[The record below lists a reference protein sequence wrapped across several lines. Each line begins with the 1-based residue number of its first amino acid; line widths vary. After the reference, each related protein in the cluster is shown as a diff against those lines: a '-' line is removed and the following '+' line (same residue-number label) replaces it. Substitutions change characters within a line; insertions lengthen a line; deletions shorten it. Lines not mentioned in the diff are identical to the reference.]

1 MAQEFA
7 LRQSGQATWAIRLG
21 WLALVVAAV
30 LYCGVRLHDGTALQT
45 NLLALLPATE
55 ADPVAEKAVDTLAAS
70 LGDRAIFLVSSRNA
84 EHAKAAALQFGG
96 HLKRSPAFRN
106 VIAALPPF
114 DASQITRFYQPYR
127 FGLLSAADRA
137 ALDDPSTALPAL
149 LAQRLY
155 APVETGLSAPLA
167 DDPFGW
173 LGHWLADLP
182 LAATRLELQDNFLI
196 ARSSD
201 TSGDTTSVLV
211 TTTLAAS
218 AYDGQTQ
225 ADVRNA
231 VAQAEQ
237 SLARSFPD
245 VTLVRT
251 GAVFYAAAARN
262 ASEQELHR
270 IGIVST
276 VGIALL
282 MLWVFRSPRYLLL
295 GFVSTGIG
303 IVFALAATL
312 LVFGKL
318 HLLTLVFGAS
328 LIGEA
333 VDYSI
338 QYFVSHLG
346 AEAGQDARRSAR
358 DVRPALLVALATS
371 LLGYAILVGVPF
383 PALRQIACFAI
394 AGIGAAFLSVASL
407 LPALLV
413 NAPRQPHRTP
423 RTYGRAARWLG
434 GWQTALTRRGAWLC
448 LALIAVAAVPGWL
461 RLTSD
466 DDIHLLIQRDPEL
479 ARQEAVVRKAI
490 GVENSTQFFVV
501 KGDSAEQVLQR
512 AEALQRKLEAPIAG
526 TPLKGVQSVAQF
538 VPSAHRQAEDRARL
552 ARRVFADPQALSTTL
567 TDAGFRPDVAA
578 AYINAFAS
586 AGSSNPLTIDAWLAM
601 PWSQPYRHLW
611 LGQVANADA
620 QSPVYAAIVIPTG
633 ATPAQ
638 LPALAA
644 LVQSDAGVRFVD
656 KPASVARLF
665 ATYRVDSGWW
675 LAGALSLILALF
687 CVRYG
692 LAAGVRVTLPVV
704 CAVGITFAV
713 YGYAGIPLNLFH
725 WLALMLVLGVGAN
738 YAVFLRE
745 GCTRQRADIGGVWVG
760 VLLSAATTLLS
771 FGLLGTSAM
780 PVLRSFG
787 MTLAL
792 GIVIAVTLAPL
803 GMPPRSPRPQFARH
817 QSS

>member
-1 MAQEFA
+1 MTQELGLHRPA
-7 LRQSGQATWAIRLG
+7 LSVRRMWGIRLG
-21 WLALVVAAV
+21 WLAVVLAAL

-45 NLLALLPATE
+45 NLLSLLPDTE

-70 LGDRAIFLVSSRNA
+70 LGDRAVFLLSSGNA
-84 EHAKAAALQFGG
+84 DHAKAAAMQFGSQ
-96 HLKRSPAFRN
+96 LKRSKAFRT
-106 VIAALPPF
+106 VIAQLPPF
-114 DASQITRFYQPYR
+114 DTAQITRFYLPYR
-127 FGLLSAADRA
+127 FGLLSPADRA
-137 ALDDPSTALPAL
+137 ALDDTSTALPTL

-155 APVETGLSAPLA
+155 APVEAGLSAPLA

-173 LGHWLADLP
+173 LSHWLAGLP
-182 LAATRLELQDNFLI
+182 LAATRLELEDNLLI
-196 ARSSD
+196 TLR
-201 TSGDTTSVLV
+201 GNTTSVLV
-211 TTTLAAS
+211 TSTLAAS

-225 ADVRNA
+225 ADVRTA

-237 SLARSFPD
+237 SLARTFPD

-251 GAVFYAAAARN
+251 GAVFYAAAARS

-270 IGIVST
+270 IGIIST
-276 VGIALL
+276 LGIALL
-282 MLWVFRSPRYLLL
+282 MLWVFRSPRFLLL
-295 GFVSTGIG
+295 GFLSTGIG
-303 IVFALAATL
+303 IVFALATTM

-338 QYFVSHLG
+338 QYFVGHLG
-346 AEAGQDARRSAR
+346 SHGQDARRSAR
-358 DVRPALLVALATS
+358 EVRPALLVALATS

-407 LPALLV
+407 LPALLT
-413 NAPRQPHRTP
+413 NAPRQPY
-423 RTYGRAARWLG
+423 RTYDRAARWLG
-434 GWQTALTRRGAWLC
+434 RWQAALTRRGAWFC
-448 LALIAVAAVPGWL
+448 LALIAAAAVPGWL

-466 DDIHLLIQRDPEL
+466 DDIHLLIQRDPDL
-479 ARQEAVVRKAI
+479 ARQEAFVREAI
-490 GVENSTQFFVV
+490 GIENSTQFFVV

-512 AEALQRKLEAPIAG
+512 AETLQHKLELPIAG
-526 TPLKGVQSVAQF
+526 ASLKGVQSVTQF
-538 VPSAHRQAEDRARL
+538 VPSAHQQAEDRARL
-552 ARRVFADPQALSTTL
+552 SQRVSADPQALRATL
-567 TDAGFRPDVAA
+567 TDAGFRPEIAA
-578 AYINAFAS
+578 KYVTAFETAPS
-586 AGSSNPLTIDAWLAM
+586 GPLTVDAWLAM

-611 LGQVANADA
+611 LGQVSSAGA
-620 QSPVYAAIVIPTG
+620 PRMFAAIVIPTG
-633 ATPAQ
+633 VTTAQ

-644 LVQSDAGVRFVD
+644 LADAAPGIRFVD

-675 LAGALSLILALF
+675 LAGALSLILMLF
-687 CVRYG
+687 CLRYG
-692 LAAGVRVTLPVV
+692 VAAGARVTLPVV

-745 GCTRQRADIGGVWVG
+745 GCARQRADIGGVWVG
-760 VLLSAATTLLS
+760 VLLSASTTLLS

-792 GIVIAVTLAPL
+792 GIVIAVALAPL
-803 GMPPRSPRPQFARH
+803 GMPIVRHRS
-817 QSS
+817 S

>member
-1 MAQEFA
+1 MTQELGLHRPA
-7 LRQSGQATWAIRLG
+7 LSVRRMWGIRLG
-21 WLALVVAAV
+21 WLAVVLAAL

-45 NLLALLPATE
+45 NLLSLLPDTE
-55 ADPVAEKAVDTLAAS
+55 ADPVAEKAVDTLATS
-70 LGDRAIFLVSSRNA
+70 LGDRAVFLLSSGNGD
-84 EHAKAAALQFGG
+84 HAKAAAMQFGSQ
-96 HLKRSPAFRN
+96 LKRSKAFRT
-106 VIAALPPF
+106 VIAQLPPF
-114 DASQITRFYQPYR
+114 DTAQITRFYLPYR

-137 ALDDPSTALPAL
+137 MLDDTSTALPTL

-155 APVETGLSAPLA
+155 APVEAGLNAPLA

-173 LGHWLADLP
+173 LSHWLAGLP
-182 LAATRLELQDNFLI
+182 LAATRLELEDNLLI
-196 ARSSD
+196 TRR
-201 TSGDTTSVLV
+201 GDTTSVLV
-211 TTTLAAS
+211 TSTLAAS

-225 ADVRNA
+225 ADVRTA

-237 SLARSFPD
+237 SLARTFPD

-251 GAVFYAAAARN
+251 GAVFYAAAARS

-270 IGIVST
+270 IGIIST
-276 VGIALL
+276 LGIALL
-282 MLWVFRSPRYLLL
+282 MLWVFRSPRFLLL
-295 GFVSTGIG
+295 GFLSTGIG
-303 IVFALAATL
+303 IVFALAATML
-312 LVFGKL
+312 AFGKL

-338 QYFVSHLG
+338 QYFVGHLG
-346 AEAGQDARRSAR
+346 AQGQDARRSAR
-358 DVRPALLVALATS
+358 EVRPALLVALATS

-407 LPALLV
+407 LPALLT
-413 NAPRQPHRTP
+413 NAPRQPY
-423 RTYGRAARWLG
+423 RTYDRAARWLG
-434 GWQTALTRRGAWLC
+434 RWQVALTRRGARVC
-448 LALIAVAAVPGWL
+448 LALIAAAAVPGWL

-466 DDIHLLIQRDPEL
+466 DDIHLLIQRDPDL
-479 ARQEAVVRKAI
+479 ARQEAFVREAI

-512 AEALQRKLEAPIAG
+512 AETLQRKLELPIAG
-526 TPLKGVQSVAQF
+526 ASLKGVQSVAQF
-538 VPSAHRQAEDRARL
+538 VPSAHQLAEDRARL
-552 ARRVFADPQALSTTL
+552 SKRVSADPQALRATL
-567 TDAGFRPDVAA
+567 TDAGFRPEIAAKYVAA
-578 AYINAFAS
+578 VEAAP
-586 AGSSNPLTIDAWLAM
+586 GSPLTVDAWLAM

-611 LGQVANADA
+611 LGQVSSAGA
-620 QSPVYAAIVIPTG
+620 PRMFAAIVIPTG
-633 ATPAQ
+633 VTTAQ

-644 LVQSDAGVRFVD
+644 LADATPGIRFVD

-675 LAGALSLILALF
+675 LAGALSLILMLF
-687 CVRYG
+687 CLRYG
-692 LAAGVRVTLPVV
+692 VAAGVRVTLPVV

-745 GCTRQRADIGGVWVG
+745 GCARQRADIGGVWVG
-760 VLLSAATTLLS
+760 VLLSASTTLLS

-792 GIVIAVTLAPL
+792 GIVIAVALAPL
-803 GMPPRSPRPQFARH
+803 GMPIVRHRSP
-817 QSS
+817 

>member
-1 MAQEFA
+1 MTQELGLHRAA
-7 LRQSGQATWAIRLG
+7 LSVRRMWGIRLG
-21 WLALVVAAV
+21 WLAVVLAAL
-30 LYCGVRLHDGTALQT
+30 LYCGVRLHGGTALQT
-45 NLLALLPATE
+45 NLLSLLPDTE
-55 ADPVAEKAVDTLAAS
+55 ADPVAEKAVDTLATS
-70 LGDRAIFLVSSRNA
+70 LGDRAIFLLSSRNA
-84 EHAKAAALQFGG
+84 DHAKAAAMQFGSQ
-96 HLKRSPAFRN
+96 LKRSKAFRT
-106 VIAALPPF
+106 VIAQLPPF
-114 DASQITRFYQPYR
+114 DAAQITRFYLPYR
-127 FGLLSAADRA
+127 FSLLSAADRA
-137 ALDDPSTALPAL
+137 TLDDTSTALPTL

-155 APVETGLSAPLA
+155 TPVEAGLSAPLA

-173 LGHWLADLP
+173 LSHWLAGLP
-182 LAATRLELQDNFLI
+182 LATTRLELEDNLLI
-196 ARSSD
+196 TRR
-201 TSGDTTSVLV
+201 GDTTSVLV
-211 TTTLAAS
+211 TGTLAAS

-225 ADVRNA
+225 ADVRTA

-237 SLARSFPD
+237 SLARTFPD

-251 GAVFYAAAARN
+251 GAVFYAAAARS

-270 IGIVST
+270 IGIIST
-276 VGIALL
+276 LGIALL
-282 MLWVFRSPRYLLL
+282 MLWVFRSPRFLLL
-295 GFVSTGIG
+295 GFLSTAIG
-303 IVFALAATL
+303 IVFALAATM

-338 QYFVSHLG
+338 QYFVGHLG
-346 AEAGQDARRSAR
+346 AQGQDARRTAR
-358 DVRPALLVALATS
+358 EVRPALLVALATS

-407 LPALLV
+407 LPALLT
-413 NAPRQPHRTP
+413 NAPRQPY
-423 RTYGRAARWLG
+423 RTYDRAARWLG
-434 GWQTALTRRGAWLC
+434 RWQAALTRRGTWVC
-448 LALIAVAAVPGWL
+448 LALIAAAAVPGWL

-466 DDIHLLIQRDPEL
+466 DDIHLLIQRDPDL
-479 ARQEAVVRKAI
+479 ARQEAFVREAI

-512 AEALQRKLEAPIAG
+512 AETLQHKLELPIAG
-526 TPLKGVQSVAQF
+526 ASLKGVQSVAQF
-538 VPSAHRQAEDRARL
+538 VPSAHQQAEDRARL
-552 ARRVFADPQALSTTL
+552 SKRVSADPQALRATL
-567 TDAGFRPDVAA
+567 TDAGFRPEIAAKYVAA
-578 AYINAFAS
+578 VEAAP
-586 AGSSNPLTIDAWLAM
+586 GSPLTVDAWLAM

-611 LGQVANADA
+611 LGQVSSAGA
-620 QSPVYAAIVIPTG
+620 PPMFAAIVIPTG
-633 ATPAQ
+633 VTTAQ

-644 LVQSDAGVRFVD
+644 LADATPGIRFAD

-675 LAGALSLILALF
+675 LAGALSLILMLF
-687 CVRYG
+687 CLRYG
-692 LAAGVRVTLPVV
+692 VAAGVRVTLPVV

-745 GCTRQRADIGGVWVG
+745 GCARQRADIGGVWVG
-760 VLLSAATTLLS
+760 VLLSASTTLLS

-792 GIVIAVTLAPL
+792 GIVIAVALAPL
-803 GMPPRSPRPQFARH
+803 GMPIVRHRP
-817 QSS
+817 S

>member
-1 MAQEFA
+1 MTQELGLHRPA
-7 LRQSGQATWAIRLG
+7 LSVRRMWGIRLG
-21 WLALVVAAV
+21 WLAVVLAAL

-45 NLLALLPATE
+45 NLLSLLPDTE
-55 ADPVAEKAVDTLAAS
+55 ADPVAEKAVDTLATS
-70 LGDRAIFLVSSRNA
+70 LGDRAVFLLSSSNA
-84 EHAKAAALQFGG
+84 DHAKAAAMQFGSQ
-96 HLKRSPAFRN
+96 LKRSKAFRT
-106 VIAALPPF
+106 VIAQLPPF
-114 DASQITRFYQPYR
+114 DTAQITRFYLPYR
-127 FGLLSAADRA
+127 FSLLSAADRA
-137 ALDDPSTALPAL
+137 TLDDTSTALPTL

-155 APVETGLSAPLA
+155 VPVEAGLSAPLA

-173 LGHWLADLP
+173 LSHWLAGLP
-182 LAATRLELQDNFLI
+182 LAATRLELEDNLLI
-196 ARSSD
+196 TRR
-201 TSGDTTSVLV
+201 GDTTSVLV
-211 TTTLAAS
+211 TGTLAAS

-225 ADVRNA
+225 ADVRTA

-237 SLARSFPD
+237 SLARTFPD

-251 GAVFYAAAARN
+251 GAVFYAAAARS

-270 IGIVST
+270 IGIIST
-276 VGIALL
+276 LGIALL
-282 MLWVFRSPRYLLL
+282 MLWVFRSPRFLLL
-295 GFVSTGIG
+295 GFLSTAIG
-303 IVFALAATL
+303 IVFALAATM

-338 QYFVSHLG
+338 QYFVGHLG
-346 AEAGQDARRSAR
+346 AQGQDARRTAR
-358 DVRPALLVALATS
+358 EVRPALLVALATS

-407 LPALLV
+407 LPALLT
-413 NAPRQPHRTP
+413 NAPRQPY
-423 RTYGRAARWLG
+423 RTYDCAARWLG
-434 GWQTALTRRGAWLC
+434 RWQAALTRRGAWVC
-448 LALIAVAAVPGWL
+448 LALIAAAAVPGWL

-466 DDIHLLIQRDPEL
+466 DDIHLLIQRDPDL
-479 ARQEAVVRKAI
+479 ARQEAFVREAI
-490 GVENSTQFFVV
+490 GVEKSTQFFVV

-512 AEALQRKLEAPIAG
+512 AETLQHKLELPIAG
-526 TPLKGVQSVAQF
+526 ASLKGVQSVAQF
-538 VPSAHRQAEDRARL
+538 VPSAHQQAEDRARL
-552 ARRVFADPQALSTTL
+552 SKRVSADPQALRATL
-567 TDAGFRPDVAA
+567 TDAGFRPEIAAKYVAA
-578 AYINAFAS
+578 VEAAP
-586 AGSSNPLTIDAWLAM
+586 GSPLTVDAWLAM

-611 LGQVANADA
+611 LGQVSSAGA
-620 QSPVYAAIVIPTG
+620 PPMFAAIVIPTG
-633 ATPAQ
+633 VTTAQ

-644 LVQSDAGVRFVD
+644 LADATPGIRFVD

-675 LAGALSLILALF
+675 LAGALSLILMLF
-687 CVRYG
+687 CLRYG
-692 LAAGVRVTLPVV
+692 VAAGVRVTLPVV

-745 GCTRQRADIGGVWVG
+745 GCARQRADIGGVWVG
-760 VLLSAATTLLS
+760 VLLSASTTLLS

-792 GIVIAVTLAPL
+792 GIVIAVALAPL
-803 GMPPRSPRPQFARH
+803 GMPIVRHRP
-817 QSS
+817 S

>member
-1 MAQEFA
+1 MTQELGLHRPA
-7 LRQSGQATWAIRLG
+7 LSVRRMWGIRLG
-21 WLALVVAAV
+21 WLAVVLAAL

-45 NLLALLPATE
+45 NLLSLLPDTE
-55 ADPVAEKAVDTLAAS
+55 ADPVAEKAVDTLATS
-70 LGDRAIFLVSSRNA
+70 LGDRAVFLLSSGNGD
-84 EHAKAAALQFGG
+84 HAKAAAMQFGSQ
-96 HLKRSPAFRN
+96 LKRSKAFRT
-106 VIAALPPF
+106 VVAQLPPF
-114 DASQITRFYQPYR
+114 DTAQITRFYLPYR

-137 ALDDPSTALPAL
+137 MLDDTSTALPTL

-155 APVETGLSAPLA
+155 APVEAGLSAPLA

-173 LGHWLADLP
+173 LSHWLAGLP
-182 LAATRLELQDNFLI
+182 LAATRLELEDNLLI
-196 ARSSD
+196 TRR
-201 TSGDTTSVLV
+201 GDTTSVLV
-211 TTTLAAS
+211 TSTLAAS

-225 ADVRNA
+225 ADVRTA

-237 SLARSFPD
+237 SLARTFPD

-251 GAVFYAAAARN
+251 GAVFYAAAARS

-270 IGIVST
+270 IGIIST
-276 VGIALL
+276 LGIALL
-282 MLWVFRSPRYLLL
+282 MLWVFRSPRFLLL
-295 GFVSTGIG
+295 GFLSTGIG
-303 IVFALAATL
+303 IVFALAATML
-312 LVFGKL
+312 AFGKL

-338 QYFVSHLG
+338 QYFVGHLG
-346 AEAGQDARRSAR
+346 AQGQDARRSAR
-358 DVRPALLVALATS
+358 EVRPALLVALATS

-394 AGIGAAFLSVASL
+394 AGIGAAFLSVVSL
-407 LPALLV
+407 LPALLT
-413 NAPRQPHRTP
+413 NAPRQPY
-423 RTYGRAARWLG
+423 RTYDRAARWLG
-434 GWQTALTRRGAWLC
+434 RWQVALTRRGAWVC
-448 LALIAVAAVPGWL
+448 LALIAAAAVPGWL

-466 DDIHLLIQRDPEL
+466 DDIHLLIQRDPDL
-479 ARQEAVVRKAI
+479 ARQEAFVREAI

-512 AEALQRKLEAPIAG
+512 AETLQRKLELPIAG
-526 TPLKGVQSVAQF
+526 ASLKGVQSVAQF
-538 VPSAHRQAEDRARL
+538 VPSAHQLAEDRARL
-552 ARRVFADPQALSTTL
+552 SKRVSADPQALRATL
-567 TDAGFRPDVAA
+567 TDAGFRPEIAAKYVAA
-578 AYINAFAS
+578 VEAAP
-586 AGSSNPLTIDAWLAM
+586 GSPLTVDAWLAM

-611 LGQVANADA
+611 LGQVSSAGA
-620 QSPVYAAIVIPTG
+620 PRMFAAIVIPTG
-633 ATPAQ
+633 VTTAQ

-644 LVQSDAGVRFVD
+644 LADATPGIRFVD

-675 LAGALSLILALF
+675 LAGALSLILMLF
-687 CVRYG
+687 CLRYG
-692 LAAGVRVTLPVV
+692 VAAGVRVTLPVV

-745 GCTRQRADIGGVWVG
+745 GCARQRADIGGVWVG
-760 VLLSAATTLLS
+760 VLLSASTTLLS

-792 GIVIAVTLAPL
+792 GIVIAVALAPL
-803 GMPPRSPRPQFARH
+803 GMPIVRHRSP
-817 QSS
+817 

>member
-1 MAQEFA
+1 MTLELGLHRPA
-7 LRQSGQATWAIRLG
+7 LSVRRMWGIRLG
-21 WLALVVAAV
+21 WLAVVLAAL
-30 LYCGVRLHDGTALQT
+30 LYCGLRLHDGTALQT
-45 NLLALLPATE
+45 NLLSLLPDTE

-70 LGDRAIFLVSSRNA
+70 LGDRAVFLLSSRNA
-84 EHAKAAALQFGG
+84 DHAKAAAMQFGSQ
-96 HLKRSPAFRN
+96 LKRSKSLRT
-106 VIAALPPF
+106 VIAQLPPF
-114 DASQITRFYQPYR
+114 DTAQITRFYLPYR

-137 ALDDPSTALPAL
+137 ALDDTSTALPTL

-155 APVETGLSAPLA
+155 APVEAGLSAPLA

-173 LGHWLADLP
+173 LSHWLAGLP
-182 LAATRLELQDNFLI
+182 LAATRLELEDNLLI
-196 ARSSD
+196 TRR
-201 TSGDTTSVLV
+201 GDTTSVLV
-211 TTTLAAS
+211 TSTLAAS

-225 ADVRNA
+225 ADVRTA

-237 SLARSFPD
+237 SLARTFPD

-251 GAVFYAAAARN
+251 GAVFYAAAARS

-270 IGIVST
+270 IGIIST
-276 VGIALL
+276 LGIALL
-282 MLWVFRSPRYLLL
+282 MLWVFRSPRFLLL
-295 GFVSTGIG
+295 GFLSTGIG
-303 IVFALAATL
+303 IVFALAATM

-338 QYFVSHLG
+338 QYFVGHLG
-346 AEAGQDARRSAR
+346 AQGQDARRSAR
-358 DVRPALLVALATS
+358 EVRPALLVALATS

-407 LPALLV
+407 LPALLT
-413 NAPRQPHRTP
+413 NAQRQPY
-423 RTYGRAARWLG
+423 RTYDRAARWLG
-434 GWQTALTRRGAWLC
+434 RWQAALTRRGAWVC
-448 LALIAVAAVPGWL
+448 LALIAAAAVPGWL

-466 DDIHLLIQRDPEL
+466 DDIHLLIQRDPDL
-479 ARQEAVVRKAI
+479 ARQEAFVRETI

-501 KGDSAEQVLQR
+501 KGDSTEQVLQR
-512 AEALQRKLEAPIAG
+512 AETLQHKLELPIAG
-526 TPLKGVQSVAQF
+526 ASLKGVQSVTQF
-538 VPSAHRQAEDRARL
+538 VPSAHQQAEDRARL
-552 ARRVFADPQALSTTL
+552 SKRVSADPQALRATL
-567 TDAGFRPDVAA
+567 TDAGFRPEIAA
-578 AYINAFAS
+578 KYVTAFETPPS
-586 AGSSNPLTIDAWLAM
+586 APLTVDAWLAM

-611 LGQVANADA
+611 LGQVSSAGA
-620 QSPVYAAIVIPTG
+620 PRMFAAIVIPTG
-633 ATPAQ
+633 VTSAQ

-644 LVQSDAGVRFVD
+644 LADATPGIRFVD

-665 ATYRVDSGWW
+665 ATYRIDSGWW
-675 LAGALSLILALF
+675 LAGALSLILMLF

-692 LAAGVRVTLPVV
+692 VAAGVRVTLPVV

-745 GCTRQRADIGGVWVG
+745 GCARQRADIGGVWVG
-760 VLLSAATTLLS
+760 VLLSASTTLLS
-771 FGLLGTSAM
+771 FGLLGTSGM

-792 GIVIAVTLAPL
+792 GIVIAVALAPL
-803 GMPPRSPRPQFARH
+803 GMPNVRHRP
-817 QSS
+817 S

>member
-1 MAQEFA
+1 MTQA
-7 LRQSGQATWAIRLG
+7 SGLHGSAFSVQRTWGIRLG
-21 WLALVVAAV
+21 WLAVVLAAV

-45 NLLALLPATE
+45 NLLSLLPDTE

-70 LGDRAIFLVSSRNA
+70 LGDRTVFLLSSRNA
-84 EHAKAAALQFGG
+84 DHAKAAAMQLGSQ
-96 HLKRSPAFRN
+96 LKRSKAFRN
-106 VIAALPPF
+106 VIAELPPF
-114 DASQITRFYQPYR
+114 DTTQITRFYLPYR

-137 ALDDPSTALPAL
+137 ALDDPSTALPTL
-149 LAQRLY
+149 LEQRLY
-155 APVETGLSAPLA
+155 APVEVGLSAPLA
-167 DDPFGW
+167 EDPFGW
-173 LGHWLADLP
+173 LSHWLAGLP
-182 LAATRLELQDNFLI
+182 LTTTRLELEDNFLVT
-196 ARSSD
+196 RR
-201 TSGDTTSVLV
+201 GDTTSVLV
-211 TTTLAAS
+211 TSTLAAS

-225 ADVRNA
+225 ADVRAA
-231 VAQAEQ
+231 VTQAEE
-237 SLARSFPD
+237 SLARTFPD

-251 GAVFYAAAARN
+251 GAVFYAAAARS

-276 VGIALL
+276 LGIALL
-282 MLWVFRSPRYLLL
+282 MLWVFRSPRFLLL
-295 GFVSTGIG
+295 GFLSTGIG
-303 IVFALAATL
+303 IVFALAATM

-338 QYFVSHLG
+338 QYFVRHLG
-346 AEAGQDARRSAR
+346 ADGQDAQRSAR

-407 LPALLV
+407 LPVLLV
-413 NAPRQPHRTP
+413 NAPRQPGRA
-423 RTYGRAARWLG
+423 YVRAARWLS
-434 GWQTALTRRGAWLC
+434 GWQAALTHRRAWLC
-448 LALIAVAAVPGWL
+448 LALIAAAAVPGWL

-466 DDIHLLIQRDPEL
+466 DDIHLLIQRDPDL
-479 ARQEAVVRKAI
+479 ARQEAFVREAI
-490 GVENSTQFFVV
+490 GVENTTQFFVV

-512 AEALQRKLEAPIAG
+512 AQALQHTLEQPIAG
-526 TPLKGVQSVAQF
+526 GSLVGVQSVTQF
-538 VPSAHRQAEDRARL
+538 VPSAHQQAEDRARL
-552 ARRVFADPQALSTTL
+552 TRRVAADPQALRVTL
-567 TDAGFRPDVAA
+567 TNAGFRPEIAA
-578 AYINAFAS
+578 RYVTALEAS
-586 AGSSNPLTIDAWLAM
+586 PSGPLTVDAWLAM

-611 LGQVANADA
+611 LGDVSSAGA
-620 QSPVYAAIVIPTG
+620 PRLFAAIVIPTG
-633 ATPAQ
+633 VTAAQ

-644 LVQSDAGVRFVD
+644 LADATPGIRLVD

-665 ATYRVDSGWW
+665 ATYRVDSSWW
-675 LAGALSLILALF
+675 LAGALTLILTLF
-687 CVRYG
+687 CLRYG

-713 YGYAGIPLNLFH
+713 YGYAGVPLNLFH
-725 WLALMLVLGVGAN
+725 WLALMLVLGVGGN

-745 GCTRQRADIGGVWVG
+745 GCARQRADIGGVWVG
-760 VLLSAATTLLS
+760 VLLSASTTLLS

-792 GIVIAVTLAPL
+792 GIVIAVALAPL
-803 GMPPRSPRPQFARH
+803 GMPLARH
-817 QSS
+817 RSS

>member
-1 MAQEFA
+1 MTRELGLHRPAPSVQ
-7 LRQSGQATWAIRLG
+7 RTWGIRLG
-21 WLALVVAAV
+21 WLAVVLAAL

-45 NLLALLPATE
+45 NLLSLLPDTE
-55 ADPVAEKAVDTLAAS
+55 ADPVAEKAVDTLATS
-70 LGDRAIFLVSSRNA
+70 LGDRAVFLLSSGNA
-84 EHAKAAALQFGG
+84 DHAKAAAMQFGSQ
-96 HLKRSPAFRN
+96 LKRSKAFRT
-106 VIAALPPF
+106 VIAQLPPF
-114 DASQITRFYQPYR
+114 DTAQITRFYLPYR

-137 ALDDPSTALPAL
+137 MLDDTSTALPTL

-155 APVETGLSAPLA
+155 APVEAGLNAPLA

-173 LGHWLADLP
+173 LSHWLAGLP
-182 LAATRLELQDNFLI
+182 LAATRLELEDNLLI
-196 ARSSD
+196 TRR
-201 TSGDTTSVLV
+201 GDTTSVLV
-211 TTTLAAS
+211 TSTLTAS

-225 ADVRNA
+225 ADVRTA

-237 SLARSFPD
+237 SLARTFPD

-251 GAVFYAAAARN
+251 GAVFYAAAARS

-270 IGIVST
+270 IGIIST
-276 VGIALL
+276 LGIALL
-282 MLWVFRSPRYLLL
+282 MLWVFRSPRFLLL
-295 GFVSTGIG
+295 GFLSTGIG
-303 IVFALAATL
+303 IVFALAATML
-312 LVFGKL
+312 AFGKL

-338 QYFVSHLG
+338 QYFVGHLG
-346 AEAGQDARRSAR
+346 AQGQDARRSAR
-358 DVRPALLVALATS
+358 EVRPALLVALATS

-407 LPALLV
+407 LPALLT
-413 NAPRQPHRTP
+413 NAPRQPY
-423 RTYGRAARWLG
+423 RTYDRAARWLG
-434 GWQTALTRRGAWLC
+434 RWQAALTRRGAWVC
-448 LALIAVAAVPGWL
+448 LALIAAAAVPGWL

-466 DDIHLLIQRDPEL
+466 DDIHLLIQRDPDL
-479 ARQEAVVRKAI
+479 ARQEAFVREAI

-512 AEALQRKLEAPIAG
+512 AETLQRKLELPIAG
-526 TPLKGVQSVAQF
+526 ASLKGVQSVAQF
-538 VPSAHRQAEDRARL
+538 VPSAHQQAEDRARL
-552 ARRVFADPQALSTTL
+552 SKRVSADPQALRATL
-567 TDAGFRPDVAA
+567 TDAGFRPEIAAKYVAA
-578 AYINAFAS
+578 VEAAP
-586 AGSSNPLTIDAWLAM
+586 GSPLTVDAWLAM

-611 LGQVANADA
+611 LGQVSSAGA
-620 QSPVYAAIVIPTG
+620 PRMFAAIVIPTG
-633 ATPAQ
+633 VTTAQ

-644 LVQSDAGVRFVD
+644 LADATPGIRFVD

-675 LAGALSLILALF
+675 LAGALSLILMLF
-687 CVRYG
+687 CLRYG
-692 LAAGVRVTLPVV
+692 VAAGVRVTLPVV

-745 GCTRQRADIGGVWVG
+745 GCARQRADIGGVWVG
-760 VLLSAATTLLS
+760 VLLSASTTLLS

-792 GIVIAVTLAPL
+792 GIVIAVALAPL
-803 GMPPRSPRPQFARH
+803 GMPIVRHRSP
-817 QSS
+817 

>member
-1 MAQEFA
+1 MTQGTQGAQGAQGLA
-7 LRQSGQATWAIRLG
+7 LRASGNLGRRAWAVRLG
-21 WLALVVAAV
+21 WLALVLAAV
-30 LYCGVRLHDGTALQT
+30 LYCGARLHDGTALQT
-45 NLLALLPATE
+45 NLLSLLPATE
-55 ADPVAEKAVDTLAAS
+55 ADPVAEQAVDTLAAS
-70 LGDRAIFLVSSRNA
+70 LGDRTVFLLSSRDA
-84 EHAKAAALQFGG
+84 THAKAAAVQLGAQ
-96 HLKRSPAFRN
+96 LKASPAFRN
-106 VIAALPPF
+106 VIAELPPF
-114 DASQITRFYQPYR
+114 DASQITRFYLPHR
-127 FGLLSAADRA
+127 FNLLSAADRA
-137 ALDDPSTALPAL
+137 TLDDPSTTLPAL

-155 APVETGLSAPLA
+155 APVEAGLAAPLA

-182 LAATRLELQDNFLI
+182 LASTRLELEDNFLI
-196 ARSSD
+196 ARHD
-201 TSGDTTSVLV
+201 TTTSVLV
-211 TTTLAAS
+211 TSTLAAS
-218 AYDGQTQ
+218 AYDAQTQ
-225 ADVRNA
+225 ATVRSA
-231 VAQAEQ
+231 VAQAEHM
-237 SLARSFPD
+237 LARTFPD
-245 VTLVRT
+245 VTLTRT
-251 GAVFYAAAARN
+251 GAVFYAAAARS

-270 IGIVST
+270 IGIVSIC
-276 VGIALL
+276 GIALL
-282 MLWVFRSPRYLLL
+282 MLWVFRSPRFLLL

-303 IVFALAATL
+303 IVCALAATL
-312 LVFGKL
+312 AVFGKL

-338 QYFVSHLG
+338 QYFVSYLG
-346 AEAGQDARRSAR
+346 ADAGRDASQRARRSAR
-358 DVRPALLVALATS
+358 AVRPALLVALATS
-371 LLGYAILVGVPF
+371 LLGYAILAGVPF

-413 NAPRQPHRTP
+413 NAPHQSRRS
-423 RTYGRAARWLG
+423 YAGAARWLNR
-434 GWQTALTRRGAWLC
+434 WNAALAHRGAWLC
-448 LALIAVAAVPGWL
+448 LALLAAAAMPGWL

-479 ARQEAVVRKAI
+479 ARQETAVREAI

-501 KGDSAEQVLQR
+501 KGASAEQVLQR
-512 AEALQRKLEAPIAG
+512 AEALQHKLEAPIAG
-526 TPLKGVQSVAQF
+526 VPLKGVQSVAQF
-538 VPSAHRQAEDRARL
+538 VPSARQQAEDRTRL
-552 ARRVFADPQALSTTL
+552 AQHVFADSQALRTTL

-578 AYINAFAS
+578 RYLNNFAS
-586 AGSSNPLTIDAWLAM
+586 ADGKPLTVDAWLAM

-611 LGQVANADA
+611 LGRVDA
-620 QSPVYAAIVIPTG
+620 PVPTYAAIVIPTG
-633 ATPAQ
+633 ATTAQ

-644 LVQSDAGVRFVD
+644 LADANAGIRFVD

-665 ATYRVDSGWW
+665 ATYRIDSGWW
-675 LAGALSLILALF
+675 LAGALSLILVLF

-692 LAAGVRVTLPVV
+692 LVAGVRVTLPVV
-704 CAVGITFAV
+704 FAVGITFAV

-745 GCTRQRADIGGVWVG
+745 GCTRQDADIGGVWVG

-771 FGLLGTSAM
+771 FGLLGMSAM

-792 GIVIAVTLAPL
+792 GIVIAVALAPL
-803 GMPPRSPRPQFARH
+803 GVPPARH
-817 QSS
+817 RSS

>member
-1 MAQEFA
+1 MTQELGLHRPA
-7 LRQSGQATWAIRLG
+7 LSVRRMWGIRLG
-21 WLALVVAAV
+21 WLAVVLAAL

-45 NLLALLPATE
+45 NLLSLLPDTE
-55 ADPVAEKAVDTLAAS
+55 ADPVAEKAVDTLATS
-70 LGDRAIFLVSSRNA
+70 LGDRAVFLLSSGNGD
-84 EHAKAAALQFGG
+84 HAKAAAMQFGSQ
-96 HLKRSPAFRN
+96 LKRSKAFRT
-106 VIAALPPF
+106 VVAQLPPF
-114 DASQITRFYQPYR
+114 DTAQITRFYLPYR

-137 ALDDPSTALPAL
+137 MLDDTSTALPTL

-155 APVETGLSAPLA
+155 APVEAGLNAPLA

-173 LGHWLADLP
+173 LSHWLAGLP
-182 LAATRLELQDNFLI
+182 LAATRLELEDNLLI
-196 ARSSD
+196 TRR
-201 TSGDTTSVLV
+201 GDTTSVLV
-211 TTTLAAS
+211 TSTLAAS

-225 ADVRNA
+225 ADVRTA

-237 SLARSFPD
+237 SLARTFPD

-251 GAVFYAAAARN
+251 GAVFYAAAARS

-270 IGIVST
+270 IGIIST
-276 VGIALL
+276 LGIALL
-282 MLWVFRSPRYLLL
+282 MLWVFRSPRFLLL
-295 GFVSTGIG
+295 GFLSTGIG
-303 IVFALAATL
+303 IVFALAATML
-312 LVFGKL
+312 AFGKL

-338 QYFVSHLG
+338 QYFVGHLG
-346 AEAGQDARRSAR
+346 AQGQDARRSAR
-358 DVRPALLVALATS
+358 EVRPALLVALATS

-407 LPALLV
+407 LPALLT
-413 NAPRQPHRTP
+413 NAPRQPY
-423 RTYGRAARWLG
+423 RTYDRAARWLG
-434 GWQTALTRRGAWLC
+434 RWQVALTRRGAWVC
-448 LALIAVAAVPGWL
+448 LALIAAAAVPGWL

-466 DDIHLLIQRDPEL
+466 DDIHLLIQRDPDL
-479 ARQEAVVRKAI
+479 ARQEAFVREAI

-512 AEALQRKLEAPIAG
+512 AETLQRKLELPIAG
-526 TPLKGVQSVAQF
+526 ASLKGVQSVAQF
-538 VPSAHRQAEDRARL
+538 VPSAHQLAEDRARL
-552 ARRVFADPQALSTTL
+552 SKRVSADPQALRATL
-567 TDAGFRPDVAA
+567 TDAGFRPEIAAKYVAA
-578 AYINAFAS
+578 VEAAP
-586 AGSSNPLTIDAWLAM
+586 GSPLTVDAWLAM

-611 LGQVANADA
+611 LGQVSSAGA
-620 QSPVYAAIVIPTG
+620 PPMFAAIVIPTG
-633 ATPAQ
+633 VTTAQ

-644 LVQSDAGVRFVD
+644 LADATPGIRFVD

-675 LAGALSLILALF
+675 LAGALSLILMLF
-687 CVRYG
+687 CLRYG
-692 LAAGVRVTLPVV
+692 VAAGVRVTLPVV

-745 GCTRQRADIGGVWVG
+745 GCARQRADIGGVWVG
-760 VLLSAATTLLS
+760 VLLSASTTLLS

-792 GIVIAVTLAPL
+792 GIVIAVALAPL
-803 GMPPRSPRPQFARH
+803 GMPIVRHRSP
-817 QSS
+817 

>member
-1 MAQEFA
+1 MAQQFA

-70 LGDRAIFLVSSRNA
+70 LGDRAVFLVSSRNA
-84 EHAKAAALQFGG
+84 EPAKAAALQLGG
-96 HLKRSPAFRN
+96 QLKRSPAFRN

-182 LAATRLELQDNFLI
+182 LAATRLELEDNFLI
-196 ARSSD
+196 ARHD
-201 TSGDTTSVLV
+201 NTTSVLV

-225 ADVRNA
+225 ADVRSA
-231 VAQAEQ
+231 VAGAEQ

-407 LPALLV
+407 LPALLT
-413 NAPRQPHRTP
+413 NAPRQSR
-423 RTYGRAARWLG
+423 RTYGRAARWLSA
-434 GWQTALTRRGAWLC
+434 WQTALTRRGAWLC
-448 LALIAVAAVPGWL
+448 LGLIAAAAVPGWL

-479 ARQEAVVRKAI
+479 ARQESVVREAI

-526 TPLKGVQSVAQF
+526 APLKGVQSVAQF
-538 VPSAHRQAEDRARL
+538 VPSAHQQAQDRARL
-552 ARRVFADPQALSTTL
+552 AYRVFADPQALSTTL

-586 AGSSNPLTIDAWLAM
+586 AGSSTPLTIDAWLAM

-611 LGQVANADA
+611 LGQVATGGA
-620 QSPVYAAIVIPTG
+620 QQPVYAAIVIPTG
-633 ATPAQ
+633 ATAAQ

-644 LVQSDAGVRFVD
+644 LAEGDAGIRFVD
-656 KPASVARLF
+656 KPGSVARLF

-692 LAAGVRVTLPVV
+692 LAVGVRVTLPVV

-745 GCTRQRADIGGVWVG
+745 GCTRHRADIGGVWVG

-792 GIVIAVTLAPL
+792 GIVIAVALAPL
-803 GMPPRSPRPQFARH
+803 GMPLARH
-817 QSS
+817 RSS

>member
-1 MAQEFA
+1 MTQELGLHRPA
-7 LRQSGQATWAIRLG
+7 LSVRRMWGIRLG
-21 WLALVVAAV
+21 WLAVVLAAL

-45 NLLALLPATE
+45 NLLSLLPDTE
-55 ADPVAEKAVDTLAAS
+55 ADPVAEKAVDTLATS
-70 LGDRAIFLVSSRNA
+70 LGDRAVFLLSSGNGD
-84 EHAKAAALQFGG
+84 HAKAAAMQFGSQ
-96 HLKRSPAFRN
+96 LKRSKAFRT
-106 VIAALPPF
+106 VVAQLPPF
-114 DASQITRFYQPYR
+114 DTAQITRFYLPYR

-137 ALDDPSTALPAL
+137 MLDDTSTALPTL

-155 APVETGLSAPLA
+155 APVEAGLNAPLA

-173 LGHWLADLP
+173 LSHWLAGLP
-182 LAATRLELQDNFLI
+182 LAATRLELEDNLLI
-196 ARSSD
+196 ARR
-201 TSGDTTSVLV
+201 GDTTSVLV
-211 TTTLAAS
+211 TSTLAAS

-225 ADVRNA
+225 ADVRTA

-237 SLARSFPD
+237 SLARTFPD

-251 GAVFYAAAARN
+251 GAVFYAAAARS

-270 IGIVST
+270 IGIIST
-276 VGIALL
+276 LGIALL
-282 MLWVFRSPRYLLL
+282 MLWVFRSPRFLLL
-295 GFVSTGIG
+295 GFLSTGIG
-303 IVFALAATL
+303 IVFALAATML
-312 LVFGKL
+312 AFGKL

-338 QYFVSHLG
+338 QYFVGHLG
-346 AEAGQDARRSAR
+346 AQGQDARRSAR
-358 DVRPALLVALATS
+358 EVRPALLVALATS

-407 LPALLV
+407 LPALLT
-413 NAPRQPHRTP
+413 NAPRQPY
-423 RTYGRAARWLG
+423 RTYDRAARWLG
-434 GWQTALTRRGAWLC
+434 RWQVALTRRGGWVC
-448 LALIAVAAVPGWL
+448 LALIAAAAVPGWL

-466 DDIHLLIQRDPEL
+466 DDIHLLIQRDPDLEQ
-479 ARQEAVVRKAI
+479 QEAFVREAI

-512 AEALQRKLEAPIAG
+512 AETLQRKLELPIAG
-526 TPLKGVQSVAQF
+526 ASLKGVQSVAQF
-538 VPSAHRQAEDRARL
+538 VPSAHQQAEDRARL
-552 ARRVFADPQALSTTL
+552 SKRVSADPQALRATL
-567 TDAGFRPDVAA
+567 TDAGFRPEIAAKYVAA
-578 AYINAFAS
+578 VEAAP
-586 AGSSNPLTIDAWLAM
+586 GSPLTVDAWLAM

-611 LGQVANADA
+611 LGQVSSAGA
-620 QSPVYAAIVIPTG
+620 PRMFAAIVIPTG
-633 ATPAQ
+633 VTTAQ

-644 LVQSDAGVRFVD
+644 LADATPGIRFVD

-675 LAGALSLILALF
+675 LAGALSLILMLF
-687 CVRYG
+687 CLRYG
-692 LAAGVRVTLPVV
+692 VAAGVRVTLPVV

-745 GCTRQRADIGGVWVG
+745 GCARQRADIGGVWVG
-760 VLLSAATTLLS
+760 VLLSASTTLLS

-792 GIVIAVTLAPL
+792 GIVIAVALAPL
-803 GMPPRSPRPQFARH
+803 GMPIVRHRSP
-817 QSS
+817 

>member
-1 MAQEFA
+1 MAREFA

-21 WLALVVAAV
+21 WLALVLAAL

-70 LGDRAIFLVSSRNA
+70 LGDRAVFLVSSRDA
-84 EHAKAAALQFGG
+84 EHAKAAALQLGG
-96 HLKRSPAFRN
+96 QLKRSPAFRN

-182 LAATRLELQDNFLI
+182 LAATRLELEDNFLI
-196 ARSSD
+196 ARHD
-201 TSGDTTSVLV
+201 NTTSVLV

-225 ADVRNA
+225 ADVRSA
-231 VAQAEQ
+231 VAGAEQ

-413 NAPRQPHRTP
+413 NAPRQPR
-423 RTYGRAARWLG
+423 RTYGRAARWLS

-479 ARQEAVVRKAI
+479 ARQESVVREAI

-501 KGDSAEQVLQR
+501 KGDPAEQVLQR

-526 TPLKGVQSVAQF
+526 AQLKGVQSVAQF
-538 VPSAHRQAEDRARL
+538 VPSAHQQAQDHARL
-552 ARRVFADPQALSTTL
+552 ANRVFADPQALSTTL

-578 AYINAFAS
+578 TYINAFAS
-586 AGSSNPLTIDAWLAM
+586 AGSSTPLTIDAWLAM

-611 LGQVANADA
+611 LGQVANANA
-620 QSPVYAAIVIPTG
+620 QQPVYAAIVIPTG
-633 ATPAQ
+633 ATAAQ

-644 LVQSDAGVRFVD
+644 FAEGDAGIRFVD

-692 LAAGVRVTLPVV
+692 LAAGVRVTLPVI

-771 FGLLGTSAM
+771 FGLLSTSAM

-792 GIVIAVTLAPL
+792 GIVIAVALAPL
-803 GMPPRSPRPQFARH
+803 GMPLARH
-817 QSS
+817 RSS

>member
-1 MAQEFA
+1 MAQELA
-7 LRQSGQATWAIRLG
+7 LRTPSQSAWAIRLS
-21 WLALVVAAV
+21 WLAVVLAAI
-30 LYCGVRLHDGTALQT
+30 LYCAVRLHDGAALQT
-45 NLLALLPATE
+45 NLLSLLPATE

-70 LGDRAIFLVSSRNA
+70 LGDRTVFLVSSRDA
-84 EHAKAAALQFGG
+84 VHAKAAAM
-96 HLKRSPAFRN
+96 HLGAELTHSATFRN
-106 VIAALPPF
+106 VIAELPPF

-137 ALDDPSTALPAL
+137 ALDDGATALPAL

-173 LGHWLADLP
+173 LSHWLADLP
-182 LAATRLELQDNFLI
+182 LAATRLELEDNFLI
-196 ARSSD
+196 AHSRD

-211 TTTLAAS
+211 TTTLATS
-218 AYDGQTQ
+218 AYDAQTQ
-225 ADVRNA
+225 AHVRAA

-237 SLARSFPD
+237 SLARAFPD

-251 GAVFYAAAARN
+251 GAVFYASAARS

-270 IGIVST
+270 IGVVST
-276 VGIALL
+276 IGIAVL
-282 MLWVFRSPRYLLL
+282 MLWVFRSPRFLLL

-346 AEAGQDARRSAR
+346 ANAGQDARQSAR
-358 DVRPALLVALATS
+358 VVRPALLVALTTS

-394 AGIGAAFLSVASL
+394 AGIGAAFLSVVSL

-413 NAPRQPHRTP
+413 NAPRQPR
-423 RTYGRAARWLG
+423 RSYRRAARWLSD
-434 GWQTALTRRGAWLC
+434 WQAVLARRGAWLC
-448 LALIAVAAVPGWL
+448 LALVAAAAVPGWL

-479 ARQEAVVRKAI
+479 ARQEAIVREAI

-501 KGDSAEQVLQR
+501 KGESAEQVLQR
-512 AEALQRKLEAPIAG
+512 AEALQHKLEAPVAG
-526 TPLKGVQSVAQF
+526 APLKGVQSVAQF
-538 VPSAHRQAEDRARL
+538 VPSARQQAEDRARL
-552 ARRVFADPQALSTTL
+552 SKHVFADPQALRATL
-567 TDAGFRPDVAA
+567 TDVGFRADVATSYIHAFDGA
-578 AYINAFAS
+578 A
-586 AGSSNPLTIDAWLAM
+586 SSPLTVDAWLAK

-611 LGQVANADA
+611 LGQVADGNA
-620 QSPVYAAIVIPTG
+620 SPAFAAIVIPTG
-633 ATPAQ
+633 ATAAQ

-644 LVQSDAGVRFVD
+644 LADASAGVRFVD

-665 ATYRVDSGWW
+665 ASYRVDSGWW
-675 LAGALSLILALF
+675 LAGALTLILVLF

-692 LAAGVRVTLPVV
+692 LGAGVRVTLPVV

-745 GCTRQRADIGGVWVG
+745 GCVRDHADIGGVWVG

-792 GIVIAVTLAPL
+792 GIVIAVALAPL
-803 GMPPRSPRPQFARH
+803 GMPLTRHRS
-817 QSS
+817 S

>member
-1 MAQEFA
+1 MMQELA
-7 LRQSGQATWAIRLG
+7 LRSSNQSTWAIRLG
-21 WLALVVAAV
+21 WLAVVLAAV
-30 LYCGVRLHDGTALQT
+30 FYCGVRLHDGTALQT

-70 LGDRAIFLVSSRNA
+70 LGDRTVFLVSSRDA
-84 EHAKAAALQFGG
+84 MHAKAAAMQFGAQ
-96 HLKRSPAFRN
+96 LKRNAAFRN
-106 VIAALPPF
+106 VIAELPPF

-127 FGLLSAADRA
+127 FGLLSAADRI
-137 ALDDPSTALPAL
+137 ALDDPTTALPEL

-182 LAATRLELQDNFLI
+182 LAATRLELEDNFLI
-196 ARSSD
+196 ARH
-201 TSGDTTSVLV
+201 GDTTSVLV
-211 TTTLAAS
+211 SGTLAAS
-218 AYDGQTQ
+218 AYDAQTQ
-225 ADVRNA
+225 ADVRTA

-237 SLARSFPD
+237 SLARTFPD

-251 GAVFYAAAARN
+251 GAVFYASAARS

-276 VGIALL
+276 IGIAVL
-282 MLWVFRSPRYLLL
+282 MLWVFRSPRFLLL
-295 GFVSTGIG
+295 GFLSTGIG

-346 AEAGQDARRSAR
+346 ADDGQDAQRSAR
-358 DVRPALLVALATS
+358 AVRPALLVALTTS

-394 AGIGAAFLSVASL
+394 AGIGAAFLSVVSL

-413 NAPRQPHRTP
+413 NAPRQPR
-423 RTYGRAARWLG
+423 RSYGRAARWLG
-434 GWQTALTRRGAWLC
+434 RWQTSLQAALSRRGAWLC
-448 LALIAVAAVPGWL
+448 LALVAAAAVPGWL

-479 ARQEAVVRKAI
+479 ARQEATVREAI

-512 AEALQRKLEAPIAG
+512 TEALQRKLEAPIAG
-526 TPLKGVQSVAQF
+526 APLKGVQSIAQF
-538 VPSAHRQAEDRARL
+538 VPSARQQAADRARL
-552 ARRVFADPQALSTTL
+552 TQRVFADPQALRATL

-578 AYINAFAS
+578 SYIHAFEGAS
-586 AGSSNPLTIDAWLAM
+586 SGPLTVDAWLAM

-611 LGQVANADA
+611 LGEVASADA
-620 QSPVYAAIVIPTG
+620 PPVFAAIVIPTG
-633 ATPAQ
+633 ATAAQ
-638 LPALAA
+638 LPALSA
-644 LVQSDAGVRFVD
+644 LDDANAGIRFVD

-665 ATYRVDSGWW
+665 ATYRIDSGWW
-675 LAGALSLILALF
+675 LAGALTLILVLF

-713 YGYAGIPLNLFH
+713 YGYAGVPLNLFH

-745 GCTRQRADIGGVWVG
+745 GCARHHTDIGGVWVG

-792 GIVIAVTLAPL
+792 GIVIAVALAPL
-803 GMPPRSPRPQFARH
+803 GMPLARH
-817 QSS
+817 RSS

>member
-1 MAQEFA
+1 MTQELAAQTPGA
-7 LRQSGQATWAIRLG
+7 SSGPAQSAWAVRLG
-21 WLALVVAAV
+21 WLAFVLAAL
-30 LYCGVRLHDGTALQT
+30 LYCGVRLHDGAALQT
-45 NLLALLPATE
+45 NLLSLLPATE

-70 LGDRAIFLVSSRNA
+70 LGDRTVFLVSSQDA
-84 EHAKAAALQFGG
+84 AHAKVAAKQLSTQLRA
-96 HLKRSPAFRN
+96 SSAFRN
-106 VIAALPPF
+106 VIAELPPF
-114 DASQITRFYQPYR
+114 DASQITRFYLPYR

-155 APVETGLSAPLA
+155 APVETGLGAPLA

-182 LAATRLELQDNFLI
+182 LASTRLELEDNFLI
-196 ARSSD
+196 ARH
-201 TSGDTTSVLV
+201 GDTTSVLV
-211 TTTLAAS
+211 TSTLAAS
-218 AYDGQTQ
+218 AYDAQTQ
-225 ADVRNA
+225 AAVRTA

-237 SLARSFPD
+237 SLAQSFPN
-245 VTLVRT
+245 VTLART
-251 GAVFYAAAARN
+251 GAVFYAAAARS

-270 IGIVST
+270 IGIIST
-276 VGIALL
+276 CGIALL
-282 MLWVFRSPRYLLL
+282 MLWVFRSPRFLLL

-303 IVFALAATL
+303 IVCALAATL
-312 LVFGKL
+312 MVFGKL

-338 QYFVSHLG
+338 QYFVTYLGGG
-346 AEAGQDARRSAR
+346 AERDAQRSAR
-358 DVRPALLVALATS
+358 DVRPALLVALTTS

-413 NAPRQPHRTP
+413 NAPRRQR
-423 RTYGRAARWLG
+423 RTYGRAARWLN
-434 GWQTALTRRGAWLC
+434 GWQAALTHRGAWLC
-448 LALIAVAAVPGWL
+448 LGLLAAAAVPGWL

-479 ARQEAVVRKAI
+479 ARQEAAVREAI
-490 GVENSTQFFVV
+490 GVENSTQFYVV
-501 KGDSAEQVLQR
+501 KGDSAERVLQR
-512 AEALQRKLEAPIAG
+512 AEALQHKLEAPIAG
-526 TPLKGVQSVAQF
+526 AQLKGVQSVAQF
-538 VPSAHRQAEDRARL
+538 VPSARQQAEDRARL
-552 ARRVFADPQALSTTL
+552 AKRVFANPQALGATL
-567 TDAGFRPDVAA
+567 TDAGFRADVAA
-578 AYINAFAS
+578 KYLNTFAS
-586 AGSSNPLTIDAWLAM
+586 AGSQPLTVDAWLAM

-611 LGQVANADA
+611 LGQVASADA
-620 QSPVYAAIVIPTG
+620 QTPVFAAIVIPVG
-633 ATPAQ
+633 ATAAQ

-644 LVQSDAGVRFVD
+644 LADADAGIRFVD

-665 ATYRVDSGWW
+665 ATYRIDSGWW
-675 LAGALSLILALF
+675 LAGALTLILVLF

-704 CAVGITFAV
+704 FAVGITFAV

-745 GCTRQRADIGGVWVG
+745 GCARHRADIGGVWVG
-760 VLLSAATTLLS
+760 VLLSSATTLLS

-792 GIVIAVTLAPL
+792 GIVIAVALAPL
-803 GMPPRSPRPQFARH
+803 GMPPKSPISRHRS
-817 QSS
+817 S

>member
-1 MAQEFA
+1 MTQELELHRPA
-7 LRQSGQATWAIRLG
+7 LSVRRMWGIRLG
-21 WLALVVAAV
+21 WLAVVLAAL

-45 NLLALLPATE
+45 NLLSLLPDTE
-55 ADPVAEKAVDTLAAS
+55 ADPVAEKAVDTLATS
-70 LGDRAIFLVSSRNA
+70 LGDRAVFLLSCSNA
-84 EHAKAAALQFGG
+84 DHAKAAAMQFGSQ
-96 HLKRSPAFRN
+96 LKRSKAFRT
-106 VIAALPPF
+106 VIAQLPPF
-114 DASQITRFYQPYR
+114 DTAQITRFYLPYR
-127 FGLLSAADRA
+127 FSLLSAADRA
-137 ALDDPSTALPAL
+137 TLDDTSTALPTL

-155 APVETGLSAPLA
+155 VPVEAGLSAPLA

-173 LGHWLADLP
+173 LSHWLAGLP
-182 LAATRLELQDNFLI
+182 LAATRLELEDNLLI
-196 ARSSD
+196 TRR
-201 TSGDTTSVLV
+201 GDTTSVLV
-211 TTTLAAS
+211 TGTLAAS

-225 ADVRNA
+225 ADVRTA

-237 SLARSFPD
+237 SLARTFPD

-251 GAVFYAAAARN
+251 GAVFYAAAARS

-270 IGIVST
+270 IGIIST
-276 VGIALL
+276 LGIALL
-282 MLWVFRSPRYLLL
+282 MLWVFRSPRFLLL
-295 GFVSTGIG
+295 GFLSTAIG
-303 IVFALAATL
+303 IVFALAATM

-338 QYFVSHLG
+338 QYFVGHLG
-346 AEAGQDARRSAR
+346 AQGQDARRTAR
-358 DVRPALLVALATS
+358 EVRPALLVALATS

-407 LPALLV
+407 LPALLT
-413 NAPRQPHRTP
+413 NAPRQPY
-423 RTYGRAARWLG
+423 RTYDCAARWLG
-434 GWQTALTRRGAWLC
+434 RWQAALTRRGAWVC
-448 LALIAVAAVPGWL
+448 LALIAAAAVPGWL

-466 DDIHLLIQRDPEL
+466 DDIHLLIQRDPDL
-479 ARQEAVVRKAI
+479 ARQEAFVREAI

-512 AEALQRKLEAPIAG
+512 AETLQHKLELPIAG
-526 TPLKGVQSVAQF
+526 ASLKGVQSVAQF
-538 VPSAHRQAEDRARL
+538 VPSAHQQAEDRARL
-552 ARRVFADPQALSTTL
+552 SKRVSADPQALRATL
-567 TDAGFRPDVAA
+567 TDAGFRPEIAAKYVAA
-578 AYINAFAS
+578 VEAAP
-586 AGSSNPLTIDAWLAM
+586 GSPLTVDAWLAM

-611 LGQVANADA
+611 LGQVSSAGA
-620 QSPVYAAIVIPTG
+620 PPMFAAIVIPTG
-633 ATPAQ
+633 VTTAQ

-644 LVQSDAGVRFVD
+644 LADATPGIRFVD

-675 LAGALSLILALF
+675 LAGALSLILMLF
-687 CVRYG
+687 CLRYG
-692 LAAGVRVTLPVV
+692 VAAGVRVTLPVV

-745 GCTRQRADIGGVWVG
+745 GCARQRADIGGVWVG
-760 VLLSAATTLLS
+760 VLLSASTTLLS

-792 GIVIAVTLAPL
+792 GIVIAVALAPL
-803 GMPPRSPRPQFARH
+803 GMPIVRHRP
-817 QSS
+817 S

>member
-1 MAQEFA
+1 MAQELA
-7 LRQSGQATWAIRLG
+7 LRTPRQSTWAIRLG
-21 WLALVVAAV
+21 WLAVVLAAV
-30 LYCGVRLHDGTALQT
+30 FYCGMRLHDGTALQT
-45 NLLALLPATE
+45 NLLSLLPATE

-70 LGDRAIFLVSSRNA
+70 LGDRTVFLVSSRDA
-84 EHAKAAALQFGG
+84 MHAKAAAMQLGAQLT
-96 HLKRSPAFRN
+96 HSAAFRN
-106 VIAALPPF
+106 VIAELPPF
-114 DASQITRFYQPYR
+114 DTSQITRFYQPYR
-127 FGLLSAADRA
+127 FGLLNTADRA
-137 ALDDPSTALPAL
+137 ALDNGATALPAL

-155 APVETGLSAPLA
+155 APVETGLSTPLA

-173 LGHWLADLP
+173 LSHWLADLP
-182 LAATRLELQDNFLI
+182 LASTRLELEDNFLI
-196 ARSSD
+196 ARHD
-201 TSGDTTSVLV
+201 DTTSVLV

-218 AYDGQTQ
+218 AYDAQTQ
-225 ADVRNA
+225 ADVRAA

-237 SLARSFPD
+237 SLARTFPD

-251 GAVFYAAAARN
+251 GAVFYAVAARS

-282 MLWVFRSPRYLLL
+282 MLWVFRSPRFLLL

-303 IVFALAATL
+303 IVFALTATL

-346 AEAGQDARRSAR
+346 AEANQDARRSAR
-358 DVRPALLVALATS
+358 DVRPALLVALTTS

-394 AGIGAAFLSVASL
+394 AGIGAAFLSVVSL
-407 LPALLV
+407 LPALLMH
-413 NAPRQPHRTP
+413 APRQPR
-423 RTYGRAARWLG
+423 RSYGRAARWLG
-434 GWQTALTRRGAWLC
+434 RWQTSLQAALSRRGAWLL
-448 LALIAVAAVPGWL
+448 LALVAAAAGPGGL
-461 RLTSD
+461 RVTSD

-479 ARQEAVVRKAI
+479 ARQEAVVREAI
-490 GVENSTQFFVV
+490 GVDNSTQFFVV

-512 AEALQRKLEAPIAG
+512 AEALQHKLEVPIAG
-526 TPLKGVQSVAQF
+526 APLKGVQSVAQF
-538 VPSAHRQAEDRARL
+538 VPSARQQAEDRARL
-552 ARRVFADPQALSTTL
+552 TRRVFAEPQALRATL
-567 TDAGFRPDVAA
+567 TEAGFRPDVATN
-578 AYINAFAS
+578 YIHAFE
-586 AGSSNPLTIDAWLAM
+586 GTSSGPLTVDAWLAK

-611 LGQVANADA
+611 LGRVASADA
-620 QSPVYAAIVIPTG
+620 PPVFAAIVIPTG
-633 ATPAQ
+633 ATAAQ

-644 LVQSDAGVRFVD
+644 LADAGIRFVD

-675 LAGALSLILALF
+675 LAGALTLILVLF

-745 GCTRQRADIGGVWVG
+745 GCARHHADIGGVWVG

-792 GIVIAVTLAPL
+792 GIVIAVALAPL
-803 GMPPRSPRPQFARH
+803 GMPLGMPLTRHRS
-817 QSS
+817 S

>member
-1 MAQEFA
+1 MTQELGLHRAA
-7 LRQSGQATWAIRLG
+7 LSVRRMWGIRLG
-21 WLALVVAAV
+21 WLAVVLAAL
-30 LYCGVRLHDGTALQT
+30 LYCGVRLHGGTALQT
-45 NLLALLPATE
+45 NLLSLLPDTE
-55 ADPVAEKAVDTLAAS
+55 ADPVAEKAVDTLATS
-70 LGDRAIFLVSSRNA
+70 LGDRAVFLLSSRNA
-84 EHAKAAALQFGG
+84 DHAKAAAMQFGSQ
-96 HLKRSPAFRN
+96 LKRSKAFRT
-106 VIAALPPF
+106 VIAQLPPF
-114 DASQITRFYQPYR
+114 DAAQITRFYLPYR
-127 FGLLSAADRA
+127 FSLLSAADRA
-137 ALDDPSTALPAL
+137 TLDDTSTALPTL

-155 APVETGLSAPLA
+155 TPVEAGLSAPLA

-173 LGHWLADLP
+173 LSHWLAGLP
-182 LAATRLELQDNFLI
+182 LATTRLELEDNLLI
-196 ARSSD
+196 TRR
-201 TSGDTTSVLV
+201 GDTTSVLV
-211 TTTLAAS
+211 TGTLAAS

-225 ADVRNA
+225 ADVRTA

-237 SLARSFPD
+237 SLARTFPD

-251 GAVFYAAAARN
+251 GAVFYAAAARS

-270 IGIVST
+270 IGIIST
-276 VGIALL
+276 LGIALL
-282 MLWVFRSPRYLLL
+282 MLWVFRSPRFLLL
-295 GFVSTGIG
+295 GFLSTAIG
-303 IVFALAATL
+303 IVFALAATM

-338 QYFVSHLG
+338 QYFVGHLG
-346 AEAGQDARRSAR
+346 AQGQDARRTAR
-358 DVRPALLVALATS
+358 EVRPALLVALATS

-407 LPALLV
+407 LPALLT
-413 NAPRQPHRTP
+413 NAPRQPY
-423 RTYGRAARWLG
+423 RTYDRAARWLG
-434 GWQTALTRRGAWLC
+434 RWQAALTRRGTWVC
-448 LALIAVAAVPGWL
+448 LALIAAAAVPGWL

-466 DDIHLLIQRDPEL
+466 DDIHLLIQRDPDL
-479 ARQEAVVRKAI
+479 ARQEAFVREAI

-512 AEALQRKLEAPIAG
+512 AETLQHKLELPIAG
-526 TPLKGVQSVAQF
+526 ASLKGVQSVAQF
-538 VPSAHRQAEDRARL
+538 VPSAHQQAEDRARL
-552 ARRVFADPQALSTTL
+552 SKRVSADPQALRATL
-567 TDAGFRPDVAA
+567 TDAGFRPEIAAKYVAA
-578 AYINAFAS
+578 VEAAP
-586 AGSSNPLTIDAWLAM
+586 GSPLTVDAWLAM

-611 LGQVANADA
+611 LGQVSSAGA
-620 QSPVYAAIVIPTG
+620 PPMFAAIVIPTG
-633 ATPAQ
+633 VTTAQ

-644 LVQSDAGVRFVD
+644 LADATPGIRFAD

-675 LAGALSLILALF
+675 LAGALSLILMLF
-687 CVRYG
+687 CLRYG
-692 LAAGVRVTLPVV
+692 VAAGVRVTLPVV

-745 GCTRQRADIGGVWVG
+745 GCARQRADIGGVWVG
-760 VLLSAATTLLS
+760 VLLSASTTLLS

-792 GIVIAVTLAPL
+792 GIVIAVALAPL
-803 GMPPRSPRPQFARH
+803 GMPIVRHRP
-817 QSS
+817 S

>member
-1 MAQEFA
+1 MTQELA
-7 LRQSGQATWAIRLG
+7 LRTSSPSAWAVRLG
-21 WLALVVAAV
+21 WLAAV
-30 LYCGVRLHDGTALQT
+30 LIALVYCGVRLHGGAALQT
-45 NLLALLPATE
+45 NLLSLLPATE
-55 ADPVAEKAVDTLAAS
+55 VDPVAEKAVDTLAAS
-70 LGDRAIFLVSSRNA
+70 LGDRTVFLVSSRDA
-84 EHAKAAALQFGG
+84 MHAKAAALQLGAD
-96 HLKRSPAFRN
+96 LKRSTAFRN
-106 VIAALPPF
+106 VIAELPPF
-114 DASQITRFYQPYR
+114 DAGQITRFYLPYR
-127 FGLLSAADRA
+127 FGLLAPGDRA
-137 ALDDPSTALPAL
+137 ALDAGGTALPAL

-182 LAATRLELQDNFLI
+182 LATTRLELEDSFLV
-196 ARSSD
+196 ARH
-201 TSGDTTSVLV
+201 GGTTSVLV
-211 TTTLAAS
+211 TTTLGAS
-218 AYDGQTQ
+218 AYDAQTQ
-225 ADVRNA
+225 ADVRAA

-237 SLARSFPD
+237 SLANTFPD
-245 VTLVRT
+245 VTLART
-251 GAVFYAAAARN
+251 GAVFYAAAARH

-270 IGIVST
+270 IGIVSSL
-276 VGIALL
+276 GIAVL
-282 MLWVFRSPRYLLL
+282 MLWVFRSPRFLVL

-338 QYFVSHLG
+338 QYFVGHLG
-346 AEAGQDARRSAR
+346 AEAGHDARRSAR
-358 DVRPALLVALATS
+358 NVRPALVVALATS

-394 AGIGAAFLSVASL
+394 AGIGAAFLSVVSL
-407 LPALLV
+407 LPALLA
-413 NAPRQPHRTP
+413 NAPRQSR
-423 RTYGRAARWLG
+423 RSYRVAARWLA
-434 GWQTALTRRGAWLC
+434 GWQAALAHRGAWLC
-448 LALIAVAAVPGWL
+448 LALGAAAAVPGWL

-466 DDIHLLIQRDPEL
+466 DDIRLLIQRDPEL
-479 ARQEAVVRKAI
+479 ARQEAVVREAI

-512 AEALQRKLEAPIAG
+512 AEALQRRLEAPIAG
-526 TPLKGVQSVAQF
+526 AALKGVQSITQF
-538 VPSAHRQAEDRARL
+538 VPSARQQAEDRARL
-552 ARRVFADPQALSTTL
+552 AQRVFADPQALRATL

-578 AYINAFAS
+578 GYIQAFAH
-586 AGSSNPLTIDAWLAM
+586 ATGGPLTVDAWLAM

-611 LGQVANADA
+611 LGQVASPDA
-620 QSPVYAAIVIPTG
+620 PAVFAAIVIPVG
-633 ATPAQ
+633 ATAAQ

-644 LVQSDAGVRFVD
+644 LADAGTGIRFVD

-665 ATYRVDSGWW
+665 AAYRVDSGWW
-675 LAGALSLILALF
+675 LAGALTLILALF

-692 LAAGVRVTLPVV
+692 VAAGVRVTLPVI
-704 CAVGITFAV
+704 CAVGLTFAV
-713 YGYAGIPLNLFH
+713 YGYAGIALNLFH

-745 GCTRQRADIGGVWVG
+745 GCVRDPANIGGVWVG

-792 GIVIAVTLAPL
+792 GIVIAVALAPL
-803 GMPPRSPRPQFARH
+803 GMPPRLPLSKHR
-817 QSS
+817 SS

>member
-1 MAQEFA
+1 MTQELGLHRPA
-7 LRQSGQATWAIRLG
+7 LSVRRMWGIRLG
-21 WLALVVAAV
+21 WLAVVLAAL

-45 NLLALLPATE
+45 NLLSLLPDTE
-55 ADPVAEKAVDTLAAS
+55 ADPVAEKAVDTLATS
-70 LGDRAIFLVSSRNA
+70 LGDRAVFLLSSSNA
-84 EHAKAAALQFGG
+84 DHAKAAAMQFGSQ
-96 HLKRSPAFRN
+96 LKRSKAFRT
-106 VIAALPPF
+106 VIAQLPPF
-114 DASQITRFYQPYR
+114 DTAQITRFYLPYR
-127 FGLLSAADRA
+127 FSLLSAADRA
-137 ALDDPSTALPAL
+137 TLDDTSTALPTL

-155 APVETGLSAPLA
+155 VPVEAGLSAPLA

-173 LGHWLADLP
+173 LSHWLAGLP
-182 LAATRLELQDNFLI
+182 LAATRLELEDNLLI
-196 ARSSD
+196 TRR
-201 TSGDTTSVLV
+201 GDTTSVLV
-211 TTTLAAS
+211 TGTLAAS

-225 ADVRNA
+225 ADVRTA

-237 SLARSFPD
+237 SLARTFPD

-251 GAVFYAAAARN
+251 GAVFYAAAARS

-270 IGIVST
+270 IGIIST
-276 VGIALL
+276 LGIALL
-282 MLWVFRSPRYLLL
+282 MLWVFRSPRFLLL
-295 GFVSTGIG
+295 GFLSTAIG
-303 IVFALAATL
+303 IVFALAATM

-338 QYFVSHLG
+338 QYFVGHLG
-346 AEAGQDARRSAR
+346 AQGQDARRTAR
-358 DVRPALLVALATS
+358 EVRPALLVALATS

-407 LPALLV
+407 LPALLT
-413 NAPRQPHRTP
+413 NAPRQPY
-423 RTYGRAARWLG
+423 RTYDCAARWLG
-434 GWQTALTRRGAWLC
+434 RWQAALTRRGAWVC
-448 LALIAVAAVPGWL
+448 LALIAATAVPGWL

-466 DDIHLLIQRDPEL
+466 DDIHLLIQRDPDL
-479 ARQEAVVRKAI
+479 ARQEAFVREAI

-512 AEALQRKLEAPIAG
+512 AETLQHKLELPIAG
-526 TPLKGVQSVAQF
+526 ASLKGVQSVAQF
-538 VPSAHRQAEDRARL
+538 VPSAHQQAEDRARL
-552 ARRVFADPQALSTTL
+552 SKRVSADPQALRATL
-567 TDAGFRPDVAA
+567 TDAGFRPEIAAKYVAA
-578 AYINAFAS
+578 VEAAP
-586 AGSSNPLTIDAWLAM
+586 GSPLTVDAWLAM

-611 LGQVANADA
+611 LGQVSSAGA
-620 QSPVYAAIVIPTG
+620 PPMFAAIVIPTG
-633 ATPAQ
+633 VTTAQ

-644 LVQSDAGVRFVD
+644 LADATPGIRFVD

-675 LAGALSLILALF
+675 LAGALSLILMLF
-687 CVRYG
+687 CLRYG
-692 LAAGVRVTLPVV
+692 VAAGVRVTLPVV

-745 GCTRQRADIGGVWVG
+745 GCARQRADIGGVWGG
-760 VLLSAATTLLS
+760 VLLSASTTLLS

-792 GIVIAVTLAPL
+792 GIVIAVALAPL
-803 GMPPRSPRPQFARH
+803 GMPIVRHRP
-817 QSS
+817 S

>member
-1 MAQEFA
+1 MTQELAARTPDTSSGPAQSA
-7 LRQSGQATWAIRLG
+7 WPIRLG
-21 WLALVVAAV
+21 WLAFVLAAL
-30 LYCGVRLHDGTALQT
+30 LYCGVRLQDGTALQT
-45 NLLALLPATE
+45 NLLSLLPATE
-55 ADPVAEKAVDTLAAS
+55 ADPVAEKAVESLAAS
-70 LGDRAIFLVSSRNA
+70 LGDRTVFLVSSHDA
-84 EHAKAAALQFGG
+84 AHAKVAAKQLSTQLGA
-96 HLKRSPAFRN
+96 SPAFRN
-106 VIAALPPF
+106 VMAELPPF
-114 DASQITRFYQPYR
+114 DASQIMRFYLPYR
-127 FGLLSAADRA
+127 FSLLSAADRT

-155 APVETGLSAPLA
+155 APVEAGLGAPLA

-182 LAATRLELQDNFLI
+182 LASTRLELEDNFLI
-196 ARSSD
+196 ARH
-201 TSGDTTSVLV
+201 GDTTSVLV
-211 TTTLAAS
+211 TSTLAAS
-218 AYDGQTQ
+218 AYDAQTQ
-225 ADVRNA
+225 AAVRTA

-251 GAVFYAAAARN
+251 GAVFYATAARS

-276 VGIALL
+276 CGIALL
-282 MLWVFRSPRYLLL
+282 MLWVFRSPRFLLL

-303 IVFALAATL
+303 IVCALAATL
-312 LVFGKL
+312 MVFGKL

-338 QYFVSHLG
+338 QYFVTYLG
-346 AEAGQDARRSAR
+346 GGAHRDARRSAR
-358 DVRPALLVALATS
+358 NVRPALLVALATS

-413 NAPRQPHRTP
+413 NAPRQPN
-423 RTYGRAARWLG
+423 RASGNYAGAVRWLN
-434 GWQTALTRRGAWLC
+434 GWQAALTHRGAWLC
-448 LALIAVAAVPGWL
+448 LALLAAAAVPGWL

-479 ARQEAVVRKAI
+479 ARQETAVREAI
-490 GVENSTQFFVV
+490 GVENTTQFFVV

-512 AEALQRKLEAPIAG
+512 AETLQRKLEAPIAG
-526 TPLKGVQSVAQF
+526 AQLKGVQSVAQF
-538 VPSAHRQAEDRARL
+538 VPSARQQAEDRTRL
-552 ARRVFADPQALSTTL
+552 ARRVFANPQALGATL
-567 TDAGFRPDVAA
+567 TDAGFRADVAA
-578 AYINAFAS
+578 NYLNAFAN
-586 AGSSNPLTIDAWLAM
+586 ASSQPLTVDAWLAM

-620 QSPVYAAIVIPTG
+620 QAPVFAAIVIPTG
-633 ATPAQ
+633 ATAAQ

-644 LVQSDAGVRFVD
+644 LAEGESDIRFVD

-665 ATYRVDSGWW
+665 ATYRIDSGWW
-675 LAGALSLILALF
+675 LAGALTLILVLF

-704 CAVGITFAV
+704 FAVGITFAV

-745 GCTRQRADIGGVWVG
+745 GCARYRADSADIGGVWVG
-760 VLLSAATTLLS
+760 VLLSSATTLLS

-792 GIVIAVTLAPL
+792 GIVIAVALAPL
-803 GMPPRSPRPQFARH
+803 GMPLARH
-817 QSS
+817 RSS

>member
-1 MAQEFA
+1 MTQELGLHRPA
-7 LRQSGQATWAIRLG
+7 LSVRRMWGIRLG
-21 WLALVVAAV
+21 WLAVVLAAL

-45 NLLALLPATE
+45 NLLSLLPDTE
-55 ADPVAEKAVDTLAAS
+55 ADPVAEKAVDTLATS
-70 LGDRAIFLVSSRNA
+70 LGDRAVFLLSCSNA
-84 EHAKAAALQFGG
+84 DHAKAAAMQFGSQ
-96 HLKRSPAFRN
+96 LKRSKAFRT
-106 VIAALPPF
+106 VIAQLPPF
-114 DASQITRFYQPYR
+114 DTAQITRFYLPYR
-127 FGLLSAADRA
+127 FSLLSAADRA
-137 ALDDPSTALPAL
+137 TLDDTSTALPTL

-155 APVETGLSAPLA
+155 VPVEAGLSAPLA

-173 LGHWLADLP
+173 LSHWLAGLP
-182 LAATRLELQDNFLI
+182 LAATRLELEDNLLI
-196 ARSSD
+196 TRR
-201 TSGDTTSVLV
+201 GDTTSVLV
-211 TTTLAAS
+211 TGTLAAS

-225 ADVRNA
+225 ADVRTA

-237 SLARSFPD
+237 SLARTFPD

-251 GAVFYAAAARN
+251 GAVFYAAAARS

-270 IGIVST
+270 IGIIST
-276 VGIALL
+276 LGIALL
-282 MLWVFRSPRYLLL
+282 MLWVFRSPRFLLL
-295 GFVSTGIG
+295 GFLSTAIG
-303 IVFALAATL
+303 IVFALAATM

-338 QYFVSHLG
+338 QYFVGHLG
-346 AEAGQDARRSAR
+346 AQGQDARRTAR
-358 DVRPALLVALATS
+358 EVRPALLVALATS

-407 LPALLV
+407 LPALLT
-413 NAPRQPHRTP
+413 NAPRQPY
-423 RTYGRAARWLG
+423 RTYDCAARWLG
-434 GWQTALTRRGAWLC
+434 RWQAALTRRGAWVC
-448 LALIAVAAVPGWL
+448 LALIAAAAVPGWL

-466 DDIHLLIQRDPEL
+466 DDIHLLIQRDPDL
-479 ARQEAVVRKAI
+479 ARQEAFVREAI

-512 AEALQRKLEAPIAG
+512 AETLQHKLELPIAG
-526 TPLKGVQSVAQF
+526 ASLKGVQSVAQF
-538 VPSAHRQAEDRARL
+538 VPSAHQQAEDRARL
-552 ARRVFADPQALSTTL
+552 SKRVSADPQALRATL
-567 TDAGFRPDVAA
+567 TDAGFRPEIAAKYVAA
-578 AYINAFAS
+578 VEAAP
-586 AGSSNPLTIDAWLAM
+586 GSPLTVDAWLAM

-611 LGQVANADA
+611 LGQVSSAGA
-620 QSPVYAAIVIPTG
+620 PPMFAAIVIPTG
-633 ATPAQ
+633 VTTAQ

-644 LVQSDAGVRFVD
+644 LADATPGIRFVD

-675 LAGALSLILALF
+675 LAGALSLILMLF
-687 CVRYG
+687 CLRYG
-692 LAAGVRVTLPVV
+692 VAAGVRVTLPVV

-745 GCTRQRADIGGVWVG
+745 GCARQRADIGGVLGG
-760 VLLSAATTLLS
+760 VLLSASTTLLS

-792 GIVIAVTLAPL
+792 GIVIAVALAPL
-803 GMPPRSPRPQFARH
+803 GMPIVRHRP
-817 QSS
+817 S

>member
-1 MAQEFA
+1 MTQELGLHRPA
-7 LRQSGQATWAIRLG
+7 LSVRRMWCIRLG
-21 WLALVVAAV
+21 WLAVVLAAL

-45 NLLALLPATE
+45 NLLSLLPDTA
-55 ADPVAEKAVDTLAAS
+55 ADPVAEKAVDTLATS
-70 LGDRAIFLVSSRNA
+70 LGDRAVFLLSSSNA
-84 EHAKAAALQFGG
+84 DHAKAAAMQFGSQ
-96 HLKRSPAFRN
+96 LKRSKAFRT
-106 VIAALPPF
+106 VIAQLPPF
-114 DASQITRFYQPYR
+114 DTAQITRFYLPYR
-127 FGLLSAADRA
+127 FSLLSAADRA
-137 ALDDPSTALPAL
+137 TLDDTSTALPTL

-155 APVETGLSAPLA
+155 VPVEAGLSAPLA

-173 LGHWLADLP
+173 LSHWLAGLP
-182 LAATRLELQDNFLI
+182 LAATRLELEDNLLI
-196 ARSSD
+196 TRR
-201 TSGDTTSVLV
+201 GDTTSVLV
-211 TTTLAAS
+211 TGTLAAS

-225 ADVRNA
+225 ADVRTA

-237 SLARSFPD
+237 SLARTFPD

-251 GAVFYAAAARN
+251 GAVFYAAAARS

-270 IGIVST
+270 IGIIST
-276 VGIALL
+276 LGIALL
-282 MLWVFRSPRYLLL
+282 MLWVFRSPRFLLL
-295 GFVSTGIG
+295 GFLSTAIG
-303 IVFALAATL
+303 IVFALAATM

-338 QYFVSHLG
+338 QYFVGHLG
-346 AEAGQDARRSAR
+346 AQGQDARRTAR
-358 DVRPALLVALATS
+358 EVRPALLVALATS

-407 LPALLV
+407 LPALLT
-413 NAPRQPHRTP
+413 NAPRQPY
-423 RTYGRAARWLG
+423 RTYDCAARWLG
-434 GWQTALTRRGAWLC
+434 RWQAALTRRGAWVC
-448 LALIAVAAVPGWL
+448 LALIAAAAVPGWL

-466 DDIHLLIQRDPEL
+466 DDIHLLIQRDPDL
-479 ARQEAVVRKAI
+479 ARQEAFVREAI

-512 AEALQRKLEAPIAG
+512 AETLQHKLELPIAG
-526 TPLKGVQSVAQF
+526 ASLKGVQSVAQF
-538 VPSAHRQAEDRARL
+538 VPSAHQQAEDRARL
-552 ARRVFADPQALSTTL
+552 SKRVSADPQALRATL
-567 TDAGFRPDVAA
+567 TDAGFRPEIAAKYVAA
-578 AYINAFAS
+578 VEAAP
-586 AGSSNPLTIDAWLAM
+586 GSPLTVDAWLAM

-611 LGQVANADA
+611 LGQVSSAGA
-620 QSPVYAAIVIPTG
+620 PPMFAAIVIPTG
-633 ATPAQ
+633 VTTAQ

-644 LVQSDAGVRFVD
+644 LADATPGIRFVD

-675 LAGALSLILALF
+675 LAGALSLILMLF
-687 CVRYG
+687 CLRYG
-692 LAAGVRVTLPVV
+692 VAAGVRVTLPVV

-745 GCTRQRADIGGVWVG
+745 GCARQRADIGGVWVG
-760 VLLSAATTLLS
+760 VLLSASTTLLS

-792 GIVIAVTLAPL
+792 GIVIAVALAPL
-803 GMPPRSPRPQFARH
+803 GMPIVRHRP
-817 QSS
+817 S

>member
-7 LRQSGQATWAIRLG
+7 LRQSAQATWAIRLG
-21 WLALVVAAV
+21 WLALVMAAL

-70 LGDRAIFLVSSRNA
+70 LGDRTVFLVSSRNA
-84 EHAKAAALQFGG
+84 DHAKTAALQLGG
-96 HLKRSPAFRN
+96 QLKRSPAFRN
-106 VIAALPPF
+106 VIAQLPPF

-155 APVETGLSAPLA
+155 APVESGLSAPLA

-173 LGHWLADLP
+173 LGHWLAELP
-182 LAATRLELQDNFLI
+182 LATTRLELEDNFLV
-196 ARSSD
+196 ARHD
-201 TSGDTTSVLV
+201 DTTSVLV

-225 ADVRNA
+225 ADVRSA

-237 SLARSFPD
+237 SLARAFPD

-295 GFVSTGIG
+295 GFLSTGIG

-407 LPALLV
+407 LPALLANV
-413 NAPRQPHRTP
+413 PQHAPRQPR
-423 RTYGRAARWLG
+423 RTYERAARWLG

-448 LALIAVAAVPGWL
+448 LALAAAAAVPGWL

-479 ARQEAVVRKAI
+479 ARQEAVVREAI

-526 TPLKGVQSVAQF
+526 AQLKGVQSVAQF
-538 VPSAHRQAEDRARL
+538 VPSARQQAEDRARL
-552 ARRVFADPQALSTTL
+552 AQRVFADPQALSTTL
-567 TDAGFRPDVAA
+567 TDAGFRPDVVA
-578 AYINAFAS
+578 AYLNALAR
-586 AGSSNPLTIDAWLAM
+586 AGSGPLTVDAWLAM

-611 LGQVANADA
+611 LGQVTNADA
-620 QSPVYAAIVIPTG
+620 RSPVFAAIVIPTG
-633 ATPAQ
+633 ATAAQ

-644 LVQSDAGVRFVD
+644 LADGDAGIRFVD

-675 LAGALSLILALF
+675 LAGALTLILALF

-792 GIVIAVTLAPL
+792 GIVIAVALAPL
-803 GMPPRSPRPQFARH
+803 GMPPRPPRPQIARH
-817 QSS
+817 RSS

>member
-1 MAQEFA
+1 MTQELA
-7 LRQSGQATWAIRLG
+7 LPMSGTSRSSSRRTWAIRLG
-21 WLALVVAAV
+21 WLALVLTAL

-55 ADPVAEKAVDTLAAS
+55 ADPVAEKAVDKLASA
-70 LGDRAIFLVSSRNA
+70 LGDRTVFLVSSRDA
-84 EHAKAAALQFGG
+84 AHAKAAAMQLGAQLQG
-96 HLKRSPAFRN
+96 SPAFRN
-106 VIAALPPF
+106 VLAELPPF
-114 DASQITRFYQPYR
+114 DASQITRFYQPHR

-137 ALDDPSTALPAL
+137 ALDDPFTTLPAL

-182 LAATRLELQDNFLI
+182 LASTGLELEDNFLL
-196 ARSSD
+196 ARH
-201 TSGDTTSVLV
+201 GDTTSVLV

-218 AYDGQTQ
+218 AYDAQTQ
-225 ADVRNA
+225 ADVRAA

-237 SLARSFPD
+237 VLARTFPD

-251 GAVFYAAAARN
+251 GAVFYAAAARS

-270 IGIVST
+270 IGILST
-276 VGIALL
+276 CGIALL
-282 MLWVFRSPRYLLL
+282 MLWVFRSPRFLLL
-295 GFVSTGIG
+295 GFISTGIG
-303 IVFALAATL
+303 IVCALATTL
-312 LVFGKL
+312 MVFGKL

-338 QYFVSHLG
+338 QYFVSYLG
-346 AEAGQDARRSAR
+346 ADAHHDARRSAR

-394 AGIGAAFLSVASL
+394 AGIGAAFLSVTSL
-407 LPALLV
+407 LPALLI
-413 NAPRQPHRTP
+413 NAPRPAR
-423 RTYGRAARWLG
+423 RSYGRAARWLG
-434 GWQTALTRRGAWLC
+434 GWQAALTHRGAWLC
-448 LALIAVAAVPGWL
+448 LALAAAAAVPGWL

-479 ARQEAVVRKAI
+479 ARQEAAVREAI

-512 AEALQRKLEAPIAG
+512 AEALQRQLEAPIAG

-538 VPSAHRQAEDRARL
+538 VPSARQQAEGHARL
-552 ARRVFADPQALSTTL
+552 AQRVFGNPQTL
-567 TDAGFRPDVAA
+567 GATLVDAGFRTDVAA
-578 AYINAFAS
+578 KYLSDFANADRT
-586 AGSSNPLTIDAWLAM
+586 PLTVDAWRAA

-611 LGQVANADA
+611 LGQMSAADA
-620 QSPVYAAIVIPTG
+620 PAPVYAAIVIPVG
-633 ATPAQ
+633 ATAAQ

-644 LVQSDAGVRFVD
+644 LSDASTGIRFVD

-665 ATYRVDSGWW
+665 AAYRVDSGWW
-675 LAGALSLILALF
+675 LAGALVLVLVLF

-704 CAVGITFAV
+704 CAVGITFAA

-745 GCTRQRADIGGVWVG
+745 GCTRQHADIGGVWVG

-771 FGLLGTSAM
+771 FGLLGTSTM

-792 GIVIAVTLAPL
+792 GIIIAVALAPL
-803 GMPPRSPRPQFARH
+803 GMPPRKPHTRH
-817 QSS
+817 RSS

>member
-70 LGDRAIFLVSSRNA
+70 LGDRAVFLVSSRNA
-84 EHAKAAALQFGG
+84 DHAKTAALQLGG
-96 HLKRSPAFRN
+96 QLKRSPAFRN
-106 VIAALPPF
+106 VIAQLPPF

-137 ALDDPSTALPAL
+137 ALEDPSTALPAL

-173 LGHWLADLP
+173 LGHWLAELP
-182 LAATRLELQDNFLI
+182 LAATRLELEDNFLI
-196 ARSSD
+196 ARHD
-201 TSGDTTSVLV
+201 NTTSVLV
-211 TTTLAAS
+211 TTTLSAS

-225 ADVRNA
+225 ADVRSA

-237 SLARSFPD
+237 SLARAFPD
-245 VTLVRT
+245 VTVVRT

-270 IGIVST
+270 IAIIST

-295 GFVSTGIG
+295 GFLSTGIG
-303 IVFALAATL
+303 IVFALTATL

-346 AEAGQDARRSAR
+346 AESGQDARRSAR

-413 NAPRQPHRTP
+413 NAPPQSR

-434 GWQTALTRRGAWLC
+434 GWQAALTRRGAWLC
-448 LALIAVAAVPGWL
+448 LALAAAAAVPGWL

-466 DDIHLLIQRDPEL
+466 DDIHLLIQRHPEL
-479 ARQEAVVRKAI
+479 ARQEAVVREAI

-526 TPLKGVQSVAQF
+526 ALLKGAQSVAQF
-538 VPSAHRQAEDRARL
+538 VPSAHQQAEDRERL
-552 ARRVFADPQALSTTL
+552 AKRVFADPQALTTTL
-567 TDAGFRPDVAA
+567 VDAGFRPDVAA
-578 AYINAFAS
+578 AYINAFARS
-586 AGSSNPLTIDAWLAM
+586 GNGTLTVDAWLAM

-611 LGQVANADA
+611 LGQVANPGA
-620 QSPVYAAIVIPTG
+620 QSPTFAAIVIPTG
-633 ATPAQ
+633 ASAVQ
-638 LPALAA
+638 LPSLAA
-644 LVQSDAGVRFVD
+644 LAHGDAGIRFVD

-665 ATYRVDSGWW
+665 ATYRIDSAWW
-675 LAGALSLILALF
+675 LAGALTLILALF

-692 LAAGVRVTLPVV
+692 LSAGVRVTLPVV

-745 GCTRQRADIGGVWVG
+745 GCTRQHADIGGVWVG

-792 GIVIAVTLAPL
+792 GIVIAVALAPL
-803 GMPPRSPRPQFARH
+803 GMPPRQPKPQIARH
-817 QSS
+817 RSS

>member
-1 MAQEFA
+1 MAQELA
-7 LRQSGQATWAIRLG
+7 LRTPSQSFWAIRLG
-21 WLALVVAAV
+21 WLAVVLTAL
-30 LYCGVRLHDGTALQT
+30 LYCGVRLHDGAALQT
-45 NLLALLPATE
+45 NLLSLLPATE
-55 ADPVAEKAVDTLAAS
+55 ADAIAEKAVDTLATS
-70 LGDRAIFLVSSRNA
+70 LGDRTVFLVSSRDA
-84 EHAKAAALQFGG
+84 MHAKAAAMQLGAQ
-96 HLKRSPAFRN
+96 LTRSAAFRN
-106 VIAALPPF
+106 VIAELPPF

-127 FGLLSAADRA
+127 FSLLSAADRA
-137 ALDDPSTALPAL
+137 ALDNGSTALPAL
-149 LAQRLY
+149 LAHRLY

-173 LGHWLADLP
+173 LSHWLADLP
-182 LAATRLELQDNFLI
+182 LATTRLELEDNFLI
-196 ARSSD
+196 AHSSD
-201 TSGDTTSVLV
+201 ASGDTTSVLV

-218 AYDGQTQ
+218 AYDAQIQ
-225 ADVRNA
+225 ADVRTA

-237 SLARSFPD
+237 SLARTFPD
-245 VTLVRT
+245 VTLLRT
-251 GAVFYAAAARN
+251 GAVFYASAARS

-276 VGIALL
+276 LGIALL
-282 MLWVFRSPRYLLL
+282 MLWVFRSPRFLLL

-346 AEAGQDARRSAR
+346 ADAGQDARQSAR
-358 DVRPALLVALATS
+358 VVRPALLVALTTS

-394 AGIGAAFLSVASL
+394 AGIGAAFLSVVSL

-413 NAPRQPHRTP
+413 NAPRQPHRSY
-423 RTYGRAARWLG
+423 RRAARWLG
-434 GWQTALTRRGAWLC
+434 GWQAALSRRGAWLC
-448 LALIAVAAVPGWL
+448 LALIAAAAVPGWL

-479 ARQEAVVRKAI
+479 ARQEAIVRKAV
-490 GVENSTQFFVV
+490 GVENTTQFFVV

-526 TPLKGVQSVAQF
+526 APLKGVQSVAQF
-538 VPSAHRQAEDRARL
+538 VPSARQQSEDRARL
-552 ARRVFADPQALSTTL
+552 ARRVFADPQALRATL
-567 TDAGFRPDVAA
+567 TDAGFRADVAA
-578 AYINAFAS
+578 GYLNAFESAAS
-586 AGSSNPLTIDAWLAM
+586 DPLTVEAWLAK

-611 LGQVANADA
+611 LGQVANGTAA
-620 QSPVYAAIVIPTG
+620 PVFAAIVVPTG
-633 ATPAQ
+633 ATAAQ

-644 LVQSDAGVRFVD
+644 LADANAGIRFVD

-675 LAGALSLILALF
+675 LAGALTLILVLF

-692 LAAGVRVTLPVV
+692 LAAGVRVTLPVI

-745 GCTRQRADIGGVWVG
+745 GCARDHADIGGVWVG

-792 GIVIAVTLAPL
+792 GIVIAVALAPL
-803 GMPPRSPRPQFARH
+803 GMPLSRHRS
-817 QSS
+817 S

>member
-1 MAQEFA
+1 MTRELGLHRPA
-7 LRQSGQATWAIRLG
+7 LSVQQTWGIRLG
-21 WLALVVAAV
+21 WLALVLAAL

-45 NLLALLPATE
+45 NLLSLLPDTE
-55 ADPVAEKAVDTLAAS
+55 ADPVAEKAADTLAAS
-70 LGDRAIFLVSSRNA
+70 LGDRTVFLLSSRNA
-84 EHAKAAALQFGG
+84 DHAKAAAMQFGAQ
-96 HLKRSPAFRN
+96 LKRSKAFRN
-106 VIAALPPF
+106 VIAELPPF
-114 DASQITRFYQPYR
+114 DATQITRFYLPYR

-137 ALDDPSTALPAL
+137 ALDDTSAALPTL

-155 APVETGLSAPLA
+155 APVEAGLSAPLA

-173 LGHWLADLP
+173 LSHWLAGLP
-182 LAATRLELQDNFLI
+182 LAATRLELEDNFLVTRH
-196 ARSSD
+196 RS
-201 TSGDTTSVLV
+201 TTSVLV
-211 TTTLAAS
+211 TSTLAAS

-225 ADVRNA
+225 AEVHTA

-237 SLARSFPD
+237 SLARTFPD

-251 GAVFYAAAARN
+251 GAVFYAAAARS

-276 VGIALL
+276 LGIGLL
-282 MLWVFRSPRYLLL
+282 MLWVFRSPRFLLI
-295 GFVSTGIG
+295 GFLSTGIG
-303 IVFALAATL
+303 IVFALAATM

-338 QYFVSHLG
+338 QYFVRLLG
-346 AEAGQDARRSAR
+346 TDGQDARRSAR

-413 NAPRQPHRTP
+413 NAPRQPY
-423 RTYGRAARWLG
+423 RTYDRATRRLGR
-434 GWQTALTRRGAWLC
+434 WQAALTRRGAWVC
-448 LALIAVAAVPGWL
+448 LALIAAAAVPGWL

-466 DDIHLLIQRDPEL
+466 DDIHLLIQRDPDL
-479 ARQEAVVRKAI
+479 ARQEAFVREAI

-512 AEALQRKLEAPIAG
+512 AETLQHKLELPFAG
-526 TPLKGVQSVAQF
+526 AALKGVQSVTQF
-538 VPSAHRQAEDRARL
+538 VPSAHQQAEDRARL
-552 ARRVFADPQALSTTL
+552 SKRVSVDPQALRATL
-567 TDAGFRPDVAA
+567 TDAGFRPEIAAKYVAA
-578 AYINAFAS
+578 FETAPR
-586 AGSSNPLTIDAWLAM
+586 SSPLTVDAWLAM

-611 LGQVANADA
+611 LGQVS
-620 QSPVYAAIVIPTG
+620 SPSAPPTFAAIVIPTG
-633 ATPAQ
+633 VTTAQ

-644 LVQSDAGVRFVD
+644 LADATPGIRFVD

-675 LAGALSLILALF
+675 LAGALTLILMLF
-687 CVRYG
+687 CLRYG
-692 LAAGVRVTLPVV
+692 VAAGVRVTLPVV
-704 CAVGITFAV
+704 CAVGVTFAV

-745 GCTRQRADIGGVWVG
+745 GCARQHADIGGVWVG
-760 VLLSAATTLLS
+760 VLLSASTTLLS

-792 GIVIAVTLAPL
+792 GIVIAVALAPL
-803 GMPPRSPRPQFARH
+803 GMPVVRHRS
-817 QSS
+817 S